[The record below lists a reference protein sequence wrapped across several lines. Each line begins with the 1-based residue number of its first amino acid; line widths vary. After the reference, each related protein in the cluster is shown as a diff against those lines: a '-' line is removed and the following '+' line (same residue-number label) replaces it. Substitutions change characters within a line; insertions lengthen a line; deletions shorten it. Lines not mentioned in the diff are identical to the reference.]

1 VTLYAGSPLPE
12 ARKSTDPQAVDPN
25 HVGYSLANVG
35 ELLTAC
41 LDTVGAQSVLEIGA
55 YRGELTAL
63 LLEWAEDSG
72 ASIAAVDPLPPDEL
86 RSLASARPELDL
98 LEETSLDLLGRI
110 EIPDA
115 VILDG
120 DHNYFTLSG
129 ELRLIAERSAGRL
142 PLLMFHDVGW
152 PHGRRDSYYAPERIP
167 DDDRQ
172 PVAENAGLAPGNPG
186 TVADGLPF
194 AYAAEREGGE
204 RNGVLTAIEDFMA
217 VEHGL
222 RLVRIPAFFGFGVL
236 WREDAAYAEQLAAFL
251 DPFDGNPVMARL
263 EANRVAHLIKVFAL
277 GARLARQERE
287 LRLMLGSKAFTLAEA
302 FSRLRRRSDGP
313 AFSRRRVHQ
322 ALGDIEPD

>member
-1 VTLYAGSPLPE
+1 MGRGL
-12 ARKSTDPQAVDPN
+12 
-25 HVGYSLANVG
+25 
-35 ELLTAC
+35 
-41 LDTVGAQSVLEIGA
+41 
-55 YRGELTAL
+55 RGEHRRGRSRCRPTSCA
-63 LLEWAEDSG
+63 
-72 ASIAAVDPLPPDEL
+72 ASPA
-86 RSLASARPELDL
+86 ARPELDL

-120 DHNYFTLSG
+120 DHNYFTLAG

-167 DDDRQ
+167 DADRQ

-194 AYAAEREGGE
+194 AHAAEREGGE

-217 VEHGL
+217 VEDGL
-222 RLVRIPAFFGFGVL
+222 RLAQVPAFFGFGVL

-277 GARLARQERE
+277 GRASRARSGRCASCSAQRP
-287 LRLMLGSKAFTLAEA
+287 
-302 FSRLRRRSDGP
+302 SRWRRRSHACAVDPTAPLSRGAAFIRRWAISNRTEFRRAGVRAVSSGP
-313 AFSRRRVHQ
+313 AAAWSPSSSGCSWPRA
-322 ALGDIEPD
+322 ALR